1 VIPFGLRLVISG
13 GREAITR
20 LVVLAVAVGLG
31 VGLLLT
37 ALAATNAVTSW
48 NNRHAWYWTGTA
60 WVPPGPAT
68 GVAPLW
74 WHPGNEVFD
83 GQTISRFD
91 VAATGTSS
99 PVPPGIARD
108 PGPGQYY
115 ASPALAA
122 LLRSTPADQLADRY
136 PGHLAGTIGDA
147 ALPSPDSLVIIIGRT
162 PAQLAQAP
170 NSVRVTSI
178 STTVVGWPP
187 PPQTVNPRGLTYA
200 PLDAGGGKSAIDL
213 ILSVVALAILAPVL
227 IFIATATRLSAA
239 RREERFAAMRLVG
252 ATRRQVSLLAATES
266 TMAGILGVAAGFGIF
281 FLLRIPVAGIPFIGQ
296 PFFPA
301 ELSLGLPDILFVAI
315 GVPVFAAVA
324 ARLALRRVHIS
335 PLGVARRATP
345 QPPRAWRVA
354 PLLAGLAELGFWTI
368 HGHPASTGG
377 QILAFAS
384 SFLLIIV
391 GLFIAGPWLT
401 MAAAKAMARWT
412 SRPGTLLAA
421 CRLADDPRA
430 AFRAVSG
437 LVLALFITTV
447 AVVAIATQDAKNLTR
462 FASAAEANVLTAQIS
477 ASNQAAGSHVVPRH
491 GAGRESALPGAPGQS
506 AGAAGPGPAAPV
518 APLTAEL
525 NGIHGV
531 QGVLVVRADPRL
543 TIPGTLTEHG
553 FNRYGGGPVPA
564 GVVSCAQLAT
574 VPALGRCPAGAA
586 TAAFPSDGFNGP
598 LFGADATAITWPA
611 ANVPVTR
618 LDALGVDAINV
629 GTNGSRS
636 AVERART
643 VLENAHA
650 YPTVSPVSTGGDIVA
665 RDNSQNNDY
674 QQLANVVILVSLP
687 IAGCTLAAGIA
698 AGLADR
704 KRPFSLLRLTG
715 ARLAT
720 LRRVVALEGAVPLLS
735 VAAVA
740 IGTGFAG
747 AAMFASEAQQH
758 PMVAP
763 GAAYYLLTAGGI
775 VVSLGIIAATFPL
788 LARITGPEVAR
799 NE

>member
-1 VIPFGLRLVISG
+1 MG
-13 GREAITR
+13 A
-20 LVVLAVAVGLG
+20 
-31 VGLLLT
+31 
-37 ALAATNAVTSW
+37 
-48 NNRHAWYWTGTA
+48 
-60 WVPPGPAT
+60 PGPAA

-74 WHPGNEVFD
+74 WHPGGDIFD

-91 VAATGTSS
+91 VAATGASS
-99 PVPPGIARD
+99 PVPPGIPRD

-147 ALPSPDSLVIIIGRT
+147 ALPSPASLVIIIGRT
-162 PAQLAQAP
+162 PAQLARTP
-170 NSVRVTSI
+170 NSVQVTSI
-178 STTVVGWPP
+178 STTVLGVP
-187 PPQTVNPRGLTYA
+187 PPQAEANPKGLTYTPA
-200 PLDAGGGKSAIDL
+200 DPGGGAGATDL

-266 TMAGILGVAAGFGIF
+266 TVAATLGVAAGFGIF

-301 ELSLGLPDILFVAI
+301 ELTLSLPDILAVAI
-315 GVPVFAAVA
+315 GVPVSAAVA

-335 PLGVARRATP
+335 PLGVARRADAAAAARLAGGAAAGWP
-345 QPPRAWRVA
+345 GRARVLDHPRPPGLHARADPGVRVQLRAHHRRPVHRGPVAHHGRRQGHGPLDQPPRHTDRR
-354 PLLAGLAELGFWTI
+354 PPPRRRPEGRL
-368 HGHPASTGG
+368 PRR
-377 QILAFAS
+377 Q
-384 SFLLIIV
+384 
-391 GLFIAGPWLT
+391 
-401 MAAAKAMARWT
+401 
-412 SRPGTLLAA
+412 RPGARPVHHHRGRGGHHHA
-421 CRLADDPRA
+421 ERQERHPVEQRRGSERADRPGIGVEPGARPWPGSE
-430 AFRAVSG
+430 SG
-437 LVLALFITTV
+437 
-447 AVVAIATQDAKNLTR
+447 
-462 FASAAEANVLTAQIS
+462 
-477 ASNQAAGSHVVPRH
+477 H
-491 GAGRESALPGAPGQS
+491 GAPGTGR
-506 AGAAGPGPAAPV
+506 ARRAADGTAERDLRRPGGARGPRGPGADHPRRHFTASAPD
-518 APLTAEL
+518 LGSTS
-525 NGIHGV
+525 
-531 QGVLVVRADPRL
+531 
-543 TIPGTLTEHG
+543 
-553 FNRYGGGPVPA
+553 PVPA

-574 VPALGRCPAGAA
+574 VPALGRCPAGATA
-586 TAAFPSDGFNGP
+586 AAFPADGFNGP
-598 LFGADATAITWPA
+598 LFGTDATTITWPA
-611 ANVPVTR
+611 ANVPATR
-618 LDALGVDAINV
+618 LDTLGVDAINV
-629 GTNGSRS
+629 ATNGTKP
-636 AVERART
+636 AVEQART
-643 VLENAHA
+643 LLENASA
-650 YPTVSPVSTGGDIVA
+650 YPGVSTPSTIGDLVA
-665 RDNSQNNDY
+665 KDNSNNNDY
-674 QQLANVVILVSLP
+674 QQLANVVILISLP

-720 LRRVVALEGAVPLLS
+720 LRRVVALEGAVPLLA

-747 AAMFASEAQQH
+747 AAMFATEAQQH

-775 VVSLGIIAATFPL
+775 LVSLGIIAATFPL

>member
-1 VIPFGLRLVISG
+1 MIPLGLRLAVNG

-37 ALAATNAVTSW
+37 AVAATRAVTSW

-74 WHPGNEVFD
+74 WHPGNDIF
-83 GQTISRFD
+83 GGKKISRFD
-91 VAATGTSS
+91 VAATGASS
-99 PVPPGIARD
+99 PVPPGITHNPA
-108 PGPGQYY
+108 PGQYY

-122 LLRSTPADQLADRY
+122 LLRSTPANQLAGRY
-136 PGHLAGTIGDA
+136 PGRLAGTIGDA

-162 PAQLAQAP
+162 PAQLAHTP
-170 NSVRVTSI
+170 DSVQVTAI
-178 STTVVGWPP
+178 SPTVVGLPVPP
-187 PPQTVNPRGLTYA
+187 TEANPKGLIYIPA
-200 PLDAGGGKSAIDL
+200 DSGGAKSSIDL
-213 ILSVVALAILAPVL
+213 ILTVVALAILAPVL
-227 IFIATATRLSAA
+227 IFIGTATRLSAA

-266 TMAGILGVAAGFGIF
+266 TVAAVLGVTVGFGIF
-281 FLLRIPVAGIPFIGQ
+281 FLLRIPVAGIPLIGQ

-301 ELSLGLPDILFVAI
+301 ELRLSPSDILVVAI
-315 GVPVFAAVA
+315 GVPVAAAVA
-324 ARLALRRVHIS
+324 ARRALRQVHIS
-335 PLGVARRATP
+335 PLGVARRVTP
-345 QPPRAWRVA
+345 IPPRAWRVI
-354 PLLAGLAELGFWTI
+354 PLLAGLAELGFWTV
-368 HGHPASTGG
+368 HGHPASIPG
-377 QILAFAS
+377 QIQAWAS

-391 GLFIAGPWLT
+391 GLFVAGPWLT
-401 MAAAKAMARWT
+401 MAAARGMARWT
-412 SRPGTLLAA
+412 SRPGTLIAA
-421 CRLADDPRA
+421 RRLADDPRA

-447 AVVAIATQDAKNLTR
+447 AVVAITTQDAKNLTR
-462 FASAAEANVLTAQIS
+462 FASAAEANVLTDQLS
-477 ASNQAAGSHVVPRH
+477 ASGQGPGV
-491 GAGRESALPGAPGQS
+491 GPGAQGRR
-506 AGAAGPGPAAPV
+506 AGPGPAAPI
-518 APLTAEL
+518 APLTARL

-543 TIPGTLTEHG
+543 TIPGTFHEHG
-553 FNRYGGGPVPA
+553 FNRFGAGPVPA

-611 ANVPVTR
+611 ANVRATR

-629 GTNGSRS
+629 GTDGGA
-636 AVERART
+636 AVEQART
-643 VLENAHA
+643 VLENARA
-650 YPTVSPVSTGGDIVA
+650 YPTAVNAPSTISDLVA
-665 RDNSQNNDY
+665 QDNSKNNDY

-698 AGLADR
+698 GGLADR
-704 KRPFSLLRLTG
+704 KRPFSMLRLTG
-715 ARLAT
+715 ARLGT

-740 IGTGFAG
+740 IGAGFAG

-775 VVSLGIIAATFPL
+775 IVSLGIIAATFPL

-799 NE
+799 ND